1 MERPFIVIEDRPAR
15 PLPVGERG
23 STLIEVMVA
32 LVIFLIG
39 ALAVAAFLLLSTQAQ
54 GGANRRGQA
63 DQLLQAKVEELLTLP
78 YEEIVDGSD
87 QRTVGGLTFERSWSV
102 IEDEPISRVKTIELE
117 ASWRERERDFVAHA
131 ATLRSAE

>member
-1 MERPFIVIEDRPAR
+1 MSEGRPAR
-15 PLPVGERG
+15 PFPVGETG

-39 ALAVAAFLLLSTQAQ
+39 GLAVAAFILVSLEAQ

-63 DQLLQAKVEELLTLP
+63 DQLLQAKVEELLALP
-78 YEEIVDGSD
+78 YEEIADGSD
-87 QRTVGGLTFERSWSV
+87 RRDLGGLTFERSWSV
-102 IEDEPISRVKTIELE
+102 TEDEPIPRVKTIELE
-117 ASWRERERDFVAHA
+117 ASWRERDREFVIHA